1 MRGSLEDWCMTRGL
15 KSVPTCTP
23 LYTALP
29 FSDNGIPVGKIQG
42 KIQGFRAGFAKEV
55 SWMRMMED
63 ELSLPG
69 GRGGVFIPAGA
80 KAGQGG
86 AQWKGRGL
94 QKMLLP
100 QAGLHLTAWW

>member
-1 MRGSLEDWCMTRGL
+1 MTRGL

-86 AQWKGRGL
+86 AQWKGREL

>member
-86 AQWKGRGL
+86 AQWKGREL

>member
-29 FSDNGIPVGKIQG
+29 FSDNGIPAGKIQG
-42 KIQGFRAGFAKEV
+42 LRAGFAKEV

-69 GRGGVFIPAGA
+69 GGGGVFIPAGA
-80 KAGQGG
+80 KAGRGG

>member
-1 MRGSLEDWCMTRGL
+1 MTRGL